1 MDDVLM
7 RRVRKI
13 ELRAVCT
20 ARGLDKEMRTEEK
33 WPWHETWIKK
43 KKNVMSQ
50 KAQKRKHFKERN
62 H

>member
-33 WPWHETWIKK
+33 
-43 KKNVMSQ
+43 
-50 KAQKRKHFKERN
+50 
-62 H
+62 